1 MRFQNRRG
9 VAAHHKF
16 DSGLTAPV
24 ALVIPGG

>member
-16 DSGLTAPV
+16 DSSVTAPV